1 MASRTLTSSAL
12 YWRLLGY
19 VKPYWRAF
27 AVSLVAMAV
36 VAASEPALPAMMKP
50 LLDGTFVER
59 DMRIIS
65 LMPLAILVL
74 FAVRGAA
81 TYIGSYAINW
91 VGNKVIVD
99 LRKAMF
105 ERLLT
110 LPSTYYN
117 DHPSGNV
124 MSKLTFDV
132 TQVMQAATNV
142 VTVAVKDVLTIV
154 GLLGWLLWLDWKMTL
169 LMLVIV
175 PAIVGIVRVLSI
187 RLRNS
192 SRMAQQ
198 SMGDLTHVL
207 QEALEGHR
215 EVKLFGGAEYE
226 KQRFVETSERVRRAA
241 MKQAIAAAINVPLVQ
256 MVAACALA
264 FVIYLAT
271 RQADSDISTVG
282 GFVSFI
288 MAMLMTTA
296 PLKRLTSVN
305 EYLQR
310 GLAAAESV
318 FEIVDERAEEDT
330 GRIER
335 QRSAGH
341 LVFEG
346 VSFRYAGRDAEAL
359 NGIDLDLRP
368 GETVALV
375 GQSGSGKSTLVSLVP
390 RFYEPSA
397 GRILLDGQDIRD
409 IRLASL
415 RADIALVSQ
424 HVVLFNDTIAGNI
437 AYGAMRAASRE
448 QIVAAARAAHAM
460 TFIEALTEGLDT
472 SVGEKGVKLSG
483 GQRQRLAIA
492 RALLRDAP
500 ILILDEATSALDTES
515 ERHVQAALATL
526 VKGRTT
532 LVIAH
537 RLSTIENADR
547 IVVLDQG
554 RIVESGTHR
563 ELIACDG
570 AYARLHR
577 MQFRYVAPVEPT
589 A

>member
-1 MASRTLTSSAL
+1 MASRSLTSAAL

-59 DMRIIS
+59 DMRIIT

-74 FAVRGAA
+74 FAVRGVA

-132 TQVMQAATNV
+132 TQVMHAATNV

-175 PAIVGIVRVLSI
+175 PAIVGIVRVLSK
-187 RLRNS
+187 RLRHS

-215 EVKLFGGAEYE
+215 EVKLFGGADYE

-264 FVIYLAT
+264 FVVYLAT

-330 GRIER
+330 GRIEQ

-346 VSFRYAGRDAEAL
+346 VSFRYAGREAEAL
-359 NGIDLDLRP
+359 NGIDLELRP

-397 GRILLDGQDIRD
+397 GRILLDGEDIRD
-409 IRLASL
+409 IRLVSL
-415 RADIALVSQ
+415 RANIALVSQ

-460 TFIEALTEGLDT
+460 TFIEALPDGLDT

-554 RIVESGTHR
+554 RIVEAGTHR
-563 ELIACDG
+563 ELLAREG

-577 MQFRYVAPVEPT
+577 MQFRSCSPD
-589 A
+589 

>member
-1 MASRTLTSSAL
+1 MATRPLTSVEL
-12 YWRLLGY
+12 YRRLLGY
-19 VKPYWRAF
+19 VKPYWHAF
-27 AVSLVAMAV
+27 AISLLAMAV

-59 DMRIIS
+59 DMRIVT
-65 LMPLAILVL
+65 LMPLAIMLL
-74 FAVRGAA
+74 FAIRGVASYVG
-81 TYIGSYAINW
+81 TYAISW

-105 ERLLT
+105 ARLLT

-117 DHPSGNV
+117 DHPSGNL

-132 TQVMQAATNV
+132 TQVMHAATNV
-142 VTVAVKDVLTIV
+142 VTVAVKDILTIV

-169 LMLVIV
+169 LMLVLV
-175 PAIVGIVRVLSI
+175 PAIVVIVRVLSA
-187 RLRNS
+187 RLRHS
-192 SRMAQQ
+192 SRLSQQ

-215 EVKLFGGAEYE
+215 EVKLFGGADYE
-226 KQRFVETSERVRRAA
+226 QNRFTETSDRVRRAA
-241 MKQAIAAAINVPLVQ
+241 MKQASAAAINVPLVQ
-256 MVAACALA
+256 MVAAAALA
-264 FVIYLAT
+264 FVVYLAT
-271 RQADSDISTVG
+271 RQVDSDISTVG

-288 MAMLMTTA
+288 IAMLMTTA

-318 FEIVDERAEEDT
+318 FEVVDERPEDDA
-330 GRIER
+330 GRVELPR
-335 QRSAGH
+335 ATGH
-341 LVFEG
+341 LVFEN

-359 NGIDLDLRP
+359 NAIDLDLRP

-375 GQSGSGKSTLVSLVP
+375 GQSGGGKSTLVSLVP

-397 GRILLDGQDIRD
+397 GRILLDGLDIRD

-415 RADIALVSQ
+415 RANIAVVSQ

-437 AYGAMRAASRE
+437 AYGAMRGASRE
-448 QIVAAARAAHAM
+448 QIAAAARAAHAM
-460 TFIEALTEGLDT
+460 TFIEALPEGLDT

-526 VKGRTT
+526 VQGRTT

-554 RIVESGTHR
+554 RIVEAGTHR
-563 ELIACDG
+563 ELLARDG
-570 AYARLHR
+570 AYAKLHR
-577 MQFRYVAPVEPT
+577 MQFGQAEHAV
-589 A
+589 

>member
-1 MASRTLTSSAL
+1 MAPPHLTSAQL
-12 YWRLLGY
+12 YLRLLGY

-27 AVSLVAMAV
+27 AASIVAMVV
-36 VAASEPALPAMMKP
+36 VALSEPALPALMKP

-59 DMRIIS
+59 DTRIIT
-65 LMPLAILVL
+65 LMPFAIMLL
-74 FAVRGAA
+74 FAVRGVA
-81 TYIGSYAINW
+81 TYVGSYAINW
-91 VGNKVIVD
+91 VGNKVIAD

-110 LPSTYYN
+110 LPASYYN
-117 DHPSGNV
+117 EHPSGNL

-132 TQVMQAATNV
+132 TQVTQAATSV
-142 VTVAVKDVLTIV
+142 VTVAVKDILTIV
-154 GLLGWLLWLDWKMTL
+154 GLLGWLLWLDWRMTL
-169 LMLVIV
+169 LTLVIV
-175 PAIVGIVRVLSI
+175 PAIVFIVRVLSR
-187 RLRNS
+187 RLRHS
-192 SRMAQQ
+192 SRLSQQ

-226 KQRFVETSERVRRAA
+226 QQRFLETSERVRRAA
-241 MKQAIAAAINVPLVQ
+241 MKQASAAAINVPLVQ
-256 MVAACALA
+256 MVAAAALA
-264 FVIYLAT
+264 LVIWLAT

-288 MAMLMTTA
+288 MAMLMITA
-296 PLKRLTSVN
+296 PLKRLTSIN
-305 EYLQR
+305 EHLQR

-318 FEIVDERAEEDT
+318 FGIVDERSEEDAGKT
-330 GRIER
+330 PLH
-335 QRSAGH
+335 RSGGH
-341 LVFEG
+341 LRFERVG
-346 VSFRYAGRDAEAL
+346 FRYAGRDVEAL
-359 NGIDLDLRP
+359 NEIDLDLRP

-390 RFYEPSA
+390 RFYEPTS
-397 GRILLDGQDIRD
+397 GRILLDGRD
-409 IRLASL
+409 LREIPLASL
-415 RADIALVSQ
+415 RANIAMVSQ
-424 HVVLFNDTIAGNI
+424 HVVLFNDTIAANI
-437 AYGAMRAASRE
+437 AYGAMRRASRE
-448 QIVAAARAAHAM
+448 QIVAAAEAAHAM
-460 TFIEALTEGLDT
+460 TFIAALPQGLDT

-554 RIVESGTHR
+554 RIVEIGTHR
-563 ELIACDG
+563 ELLAASG

-577 MQFRYVAPVEPT
+577 MQFGEA
-589 A
+589 AAQSAA

>member
-1 MASRTLTSSAL
+1 MASPPLTSIEL
-12 YWRLLGY
+12 YRRLLGY
-19 VKPYWRAF
+19 VKPYWHAF
-27 AVSLVAMAV
+27 AASLVAMAV

-50 LLDGTFVER
+50 LLDGTFVDR
-59 DMRIIS
+59 DLRIIT
-65 LMPLAILVL
+65 LMPLAIMVL
-74 FAVRGAA
+74 FAIRGVASYVG
-81 TYIGSYAINW
+81 TYAISW

-99 LRKAMF
+99 LRRAMF

-117 DHPSGNV
+117 DHPSGNL

-132 TQVMQAATNV
+132 TQVMHAATNV
-142 VTVAVKDVLTIV
+142 VTVAVKDILTIV
-154 GLLGWLLWLDWKMTL
+154 GLLAWLLWLDWKMTL
-169 LMLVIV
+169 LMLVLV
-175 PAIVGIVRVLSI
+175 PAIVVIVRVLSA
-187 RLRNS
+187 RLRHS
-192 SRMAQQ
+192 SRLSQQ

-215 EVKLFGGAEYE
+215 EVKLFGGAAYE
-226 KQRFVETSERVRRAA
+226 TKRFTETSDRVRRAA
-241 MKQAIAAAINVPLVQ
+241 MKQASAAAINVPLVQ
-256 MVAACALA
+256 MVAAAALA
-264 FVIYLAT
+264 FVVYVAT
-271 RQADSDISTVG
+271 RQIDSDISTVG

-288 MAMLMTTA
+288 IAMLMTTA

-318 FEIVDERAEEDT
+318 FEIVDERPEEDA
-330 GRIER
+330 GRVELPR
-335 QRSAGH
+335 ATGH
-341 LVFEG
+341 LVFEK

-359 NGIDLDLRP
+359 NGIDLDLQP

-415 RADIALVSQ
+415 RANIAVVSQ

-437 AYGAMRAASRE
+437 AYGAMRDASRE
-448 QIVAAARAAHAM
+448 RIVAAAQAAHAM
-460 TFIEALTEGLDT
+460 IFIDALPEGLDT

-537 RLSTIENADR
+537 RLSTIESADR
-547 IVVLDQG
+547 IVVLDEG
-554 RIVESGTHR
+554 RIVEAGTHR
-563 ELIACDG
+563 ELLARDG
-570 AYARLHR
+570 AYAKLHR
-577 MQFRYVAPVEPT
+577 MQFTQAETVE
-589 A
+589 